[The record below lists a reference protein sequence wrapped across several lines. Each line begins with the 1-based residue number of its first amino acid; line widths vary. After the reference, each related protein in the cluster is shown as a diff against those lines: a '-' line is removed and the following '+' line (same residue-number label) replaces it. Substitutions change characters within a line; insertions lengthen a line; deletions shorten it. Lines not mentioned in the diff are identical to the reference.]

1 MELFKLG
8 FITVRLVDIIDISV
22 VTFLFYKLYELL
34 RGSIALRIIVA
45 IGFVFLM
52 WKAVELFDMLL
63 LKSILDEFLGVG
75 ALALIII
82 FAAEIRRFLLILG
95 KNTLISR
102 AWQQLFTSTDDST
115 FDYNDLIDAVEEMK
129 KARLGALIVLTGSDH
144 LESIRETGDLIGAPV
159 SERVLYS
166 FFLKDSPLHDG
177 AVIID
182 NNVIAAA
189 RCVLPLS
196 RSTKLPP
203 ELGLRHRAAAGVS
216 ETSDALVII
225 VSEER
230 QEISLASHGEIQR
243 DVDLISLEGA
253 IRKHYQQSKEGD

>member
-1 MELFKLG
+1 MELFKIG

-34 RGSIALRIIVA
+34 RGSIALRIILA
-45 IGFVFLM
+45 ILFVFVG
-52 WKAVELFDMLL
+52 WKVVDLLDMVLL
-63 LKSILDEFLGVG
+63 RSILDEFLGVG

-82 FAAEIRRFLLILG
+82 FSAEIRRFLLLIS

-102 AWQQLFTSTDDST
+102 ALSQLFVSTREAEFSYDE
-115 FDYNDLIDAVEEMK
+115 LIDGIVEIK
-129 KARLGALIVLTGSDH
+129 RAKLGALIVLTGDDH

-159 SERVLYS
+159 SERVLHS
-166 FFLKDSPLHDG
+166 FFLHDSPLHDG

-182 NNVIAAA
+182 NYEIAAA

-196 RSTKLPP
+196 REKNLPP
-203 ELGLRHRAAAGVS
+203 ELGLRHRAALGIS
-216 ETSDALVII
+216 EASDCLVIV

-230 QEISLASHGEIQR
+230 QEISIARQAQLER
-243 DVDLISLEGA
+243 NVDLITLESA
-253 IRKHYQQSKEGD
+253 IRAHYSSTKDT